1 MNMQHGQRS
10 AFEDRTNR
18 PVGIFTPNGSTLEE
32 MGAHLVASRR
42 KNKIMV
48 PNCAIIIPQRY
59 KKDYEEN
66 MEKNSKKME
75 QMKKLV
81 QHKEWI
87 PGGKTLQKT

>member
-1 MNMQHGQRS
+1 
-10 AFEDRTNR
+10 
-18 PVGIFTPNGSTLEE
+18 